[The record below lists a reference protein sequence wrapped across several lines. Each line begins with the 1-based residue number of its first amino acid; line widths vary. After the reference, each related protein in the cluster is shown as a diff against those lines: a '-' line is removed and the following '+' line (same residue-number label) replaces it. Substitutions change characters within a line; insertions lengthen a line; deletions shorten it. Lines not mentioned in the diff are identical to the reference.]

1 MMKIEKEQFGK
12 FIREKRKERG
22 YSSTYKLAE
31 DLHVDQSTV
40 YRIETGERLPSF
52 ELFFDLATKLQ
63 VPPSEL
69 VMQMHLPALVKMV
82 SPDQDHPSAGSEQS
96 QREVEGNLLVTL
108 PSSLTTEDLE
118 VIEAIAKVLSDRRV
132 REKKLAIKEQL
143 EQEAMNENFFEDLER
158 AAANQRQKEITSN
171 ER

>member
-1 MMKIEKEQFGK
+1 MKIEKEQFGK

-69 VMQMHLPALVKMV
+69 VMQMHLPALVKTV
-82 SPDQDHPSAGSEQS
+82 SYTH
-96 QREVEGNLLVTL
+96 LTL
-108 PSSLTTEDLE
+108 PTK
-118 VIEAIAKVLSDRRV
+118 A
-132 REKKLAIKEQL
+132 
-143 EQEAMNENFFEDLER
+143 
-158 AAANQRQKEITSN
+158 
-171 ER
+171 